1 MLKGWY
7 EWRFEYFENILTLKK
22 IPSYLSLPSIPI
34 WAKFQHNFKKKR
46 PWGSM
51 TTSKRDESESQ
62 NFPGLPGNSYWHIT
76 DIRPLNPKRI
86 RVKFL
91 FVDISLLWQR
101 RFPCLLL
108 ICTFT
113 KIVAKLWPQS
123 NERCIFLKNKLF
135 YIYQKLS
142 FLMLLHCRSAFSILI
157 TLHISGFCIHSETL
171 SRQK

>member
-1 MLKGWY
+1 
-7 EWRFEYFENILTLKK
+7 
-22 IPSYLSLPSIPI
+22 
-34 WAKFQHNFKKKR
+34 
-46 PWGSM
+46 M
-51 TTSKRDESESQ
+51 TTSKRDESQSQ

-123 NERCIFLKNKLF
+123 NERCIFLKKNYTFL
-135 YIYQKLS
+135 YLYLS
-142 FLMLLHCRSAFSILI
+142 EIVVPDVAPLSVRLLHIDHTSYIGLLYSFWNFVPPKINIVTKHQQCLSNTMYTKN
-157 TLHISGFCIHSETL
+157 TLYTINWLGKI
-171 SRQK
+171 